1 MPRLAVILLAAGQST
16 RFSAGGSHKLL
27 ARVGTST
34 VVRHSAQSAI
44 DSGIGEVLV
53 VTGAYAAE
61 VTAALGGLNVR
72 IAHAPSFADGMA
84 ASLARGVETLQES
97 VDAVLVSLGD
107 QPGMRPDAYRR
118 VAARWRET
126 AAPIVI
132 PRYAGSEA
140 PAHPVLFGAAVF
152 DELCA
157 LGGDVGARSVIARDA
172 SRVAEAALDWP
183 APRDVD
189 TPEDLAF
196 VHGELAAASTDQS
209 REDHPP
215 PGDHA

>member
-1 MPRLAVILLAAGQST
+1 MSRIAVILLAAGQSR
-16 RFSAGGSHKLL
+16 RFSVGGSHKLL
-27 ARVGTST
+27 AHVGTSA

-44 DSGIGEVLV
+44 DSGVGEVLV
-53 VTGAYAAE
+53 VTGACAAE
-61 VTAALGGLNVR
+61 VTIALRGLNVR
-72 IAHAPSFADGMA
+72 IAHEPSFADGMA
-84 ASLARGVETLQES
+84 ASLARGVQTLQGS

-126 AAPIVI
+126 AATIVI

-157 LGGDVGARSVIARDA
+157 LSGDVGARSVIARDV
-172 SRVAEAALDWP
+172 SRVAEAAFDWP

-189 TPEDLAF
+189 TPEDLAL
-196 VHGELAAASTDQS
+196 VHAELTDASAEQS
-209 REDHPP
+209 REVHPP
-215 PGDHA
+215 PDHA